1 MTAPTQATDAAP
13 SSRAESKSPS
23 AGRDHSPNAGLSA
36 ETARHTGH
44 AGSAENP
51 PSTPGV
57 SPPAGKPQGKTGP
70 NAAENCL
77 RLALGC
83 REAAKAIG
91 LSERSFRRGIS
102 AGRVPQG
109 LKVGGRR
116 LWPLEGPNGL
126 KAWLAA
132 GCPPRRDWCH
142 RQGK

>member
-1 MTAPTQATDAAP
+1 MTGPSQNADAPPTNKNPTETRPVGQ
-13 SSRAESKSPS
+13 
-23 AGRDHSPNAGLSA
+23 DHSPNAALSA
-36 ETARHTGH
+36 QTARCTGRT
-44 AGSAENP
+44 GSTENSP
-51 PSTPGV
+51 PTPGV
-57 SPPAGKPQGKTGP
+57 SAPAGHSEGSTGP
-70 NAAENCL
+70 KAVDVCP

-132 GCPPRRDWCH
+132 GCPPAHDWCH
-142 RQGK
+142 RPGE

>member
-1 MTAPTQATDAAP
+1 MNEHVKQAPAVTDEP
-13 SSRAESKSPS
+13 
-23 AGRDHSPNAGLSA
+23 G
-36 ETARHTGH
+36 
-44 AGSAENP
+44 P
-51 PSTPGV
+51 P
-57 SPPAGKPQGKTGP
+57 
-70 NAAENCL
+70 

-83 REAAKAIG
+83 RDAAKAVG

-132 GCPPRRDWCH
+132 GCPPRRDWFH
-142 RQGK
+142 RQGE